1 MTGAAFLRLH
11 VHSADRVQGEALLS
25 VGEAHNNLCPVPAR
39 AGPNEPRACGAYSG
53 ERGQ

>member
-1 MTGAAFLRLH
+1 MTGAAFVCQHL
-11 VHSADRVQGEALLS
+11 HSADRVQGEALLS
-25 VGEAHNNLCPVPAR
+25 VGEAHNKPFPVPVR